1 MPPKCL
7 DEMGHRYGRLTV
19 IASAGLIKHQM
30 RWVCQ
35 CICGRTCVVSGVAL
49 REGNT
54 TSCGCK
60 RGDSLRRHGDAART
74 GRSREYDAWASMKR
88 RCLTPTHPEWPNYG
102 GRGITVCD
110 RWRVYEQFLADVGR
124 CPPGHSLDR
133 IDNDA
138 GYEPGN
144 VRWATPAQ
152 QTLNRRICRRWTLE
166 GERISVAQMAYVL
179 AMDPM
184 ALGWRL
190 RRAQRRL

>member
-1 MPPKCL
+1 MPSKCL

-19 IASAGLIKHQM
+19 IASAGVINHHM

-35 CICGRTCVVSGVAL
+35 CICGRSCVVRGISL

-54 TSCGCK
+54 TSCGCT
-60 RGDSLRRHGDAART
+60 RRETLRRHGEAGRM

-88 RCLTPTHPEWPNYG
+88 RCLTPTHPDWPNYG

-138 GYEPGN
+138 GYELGN
-144 VRWATPAQ
+144 VRWATPTQ
-152 QTLNRRICRRWTLE
+152 QTLNRRVCRRWTVE
-166 GERISVAQMAYVL
+166 GKRISIAQMAHIL
-179 AMDPM
+179 TMDPT

-190 RRAQRRL
+190 RRAERRL